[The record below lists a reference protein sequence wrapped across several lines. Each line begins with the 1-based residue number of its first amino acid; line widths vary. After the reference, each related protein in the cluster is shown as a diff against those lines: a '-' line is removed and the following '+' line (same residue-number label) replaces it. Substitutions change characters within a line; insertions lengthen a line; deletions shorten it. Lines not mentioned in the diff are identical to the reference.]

1 MVINRAYRDLN
12 RTIHGM
18 KNIPSDVSKD
28 FQLERYLGQIAE
40 IEMQVMSARTKKE
53 ILVEEDR
60 N

>member
-1 MVINRAYRDLN
+1 
-12 RTIHGM
+12 M